1 MNGTPT
7 SPAPD
12 LRRDLQI
19 ISDQLYVSWLDAID
33 QRGGTDVAEH
43 LADAHH
49 HLMCARE
56 ALDLEAQPARA
67 EPESDRS

>member
-1 MNGTPT
+1 MIPGPT
-7 SPAPD
+7 SPTPD

-49 HLMCARE
+49 HLMEARK
-56 ALDLEAQPARA
+56 ALEPQPVRA
-67 EPESDRS
+67 ESPKEHTHP